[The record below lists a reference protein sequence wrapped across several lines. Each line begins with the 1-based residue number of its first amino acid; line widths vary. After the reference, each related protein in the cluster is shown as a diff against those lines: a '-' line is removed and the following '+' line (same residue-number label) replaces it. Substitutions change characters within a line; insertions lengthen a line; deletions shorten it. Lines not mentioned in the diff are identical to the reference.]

1 MIAEIDLA
9 VVLES
14 RKLEENELEIID
26 KIIDVV
32 SRCAND
38 KFLAAHV
45 ILGSI
50 G

>member
-14 RKLEENELEIID
+14 RKLEENELELLE
-26 KIIDVV
+26 KVIDVV
-32 SRCAND
+32 SRSANET
-38 KFLAAHV
+38 FLAVHV